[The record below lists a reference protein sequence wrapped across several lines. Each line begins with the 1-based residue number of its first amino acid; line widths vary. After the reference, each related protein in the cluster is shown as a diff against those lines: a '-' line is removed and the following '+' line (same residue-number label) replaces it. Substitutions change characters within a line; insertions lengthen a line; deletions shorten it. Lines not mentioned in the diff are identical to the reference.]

1 MIVKKEMCLLDFLL
15 QSYNRK
21 NAKNL
26 LKYQQVYVNSKPIAR
41 FDHPLKVNDVVEI
54 KKKETTPLDIIY
66 EDQDLIVIN
75 KPSGL
80 LSMSDGKE
88 KEKTAYHWVS
98 EYLKKQDKRNKVFIV
113 HRLDRETSGVLMFCK
128 NEKIR
133 DLLQNQWNDL
143 VFERGYMAV
152 VEGQMK
158 KQQGTLKNQLA
169 QSKSQVVYV
178 TNEDKG
184 KLAITHYRVLKQN
197 HYASLLEIHLDT
209 GRKNQIRV
217 QLSHIGHPI
226 VGDKKYGA
234 KTNTFQ
240 RLALHAHQFGFL
252 HPYTHQKYLFEAK
265 TPFSLMAIKNKSG
278 K

>member
-1 MIVKKEMCLLDFLL
+1 MIVKKEISLIDFLM

-26 LKYQQVYVNSKPIAR
+26 LKYKQVYVNLQPVTQ
-41 FDHPLKVNDVVEI
+41 FDYMLKENDVVEI
-54 KKKETTPLDIIY
+54 KKKETTSLDIIY
-66 EDQDLIVIN
+66 EDQEFIVIN
-75 KPSGL
+75 KPSGM
-80 LSMSDGKE
+80 LSISDGKE
-88 KEKTAYHWVS
+88 KEKTAYHMVS

-133 DLLQNQWNDL
+133 DLLQDNWNNL
-143 VFERGYMAV
+143 VFERGYQAV
-152 VEGQMK
+152 VEGQIK
-158 KQQGTLKNQLA
+158 KQGTLKNYLA

-178 TNEDKG
+178 TRQDQG
-184 KLAITHYRVLKQN
+184 KLAITHYQVIKQTK
-197 HYASLLEIHLDT
+197 YFSLLDIHLDT

-234 KTNTFQ
+234 KTNIFK
-240 RLALHAHQFGFL
+240 RLALHANRFGFS
-252 HPYTHQKYLFEAK
+252 HPITQKKYLFEAK
-265 TPFSLMAIKNKSG
+265 MPVALTKIEKASG

>member
-1 MIVKKEMCLLDFLL
+1 MIVKKEISLIDFLM

-26 LKYQQVYVNSKPIAR
+26 LKYKQVYVNLQPVTQ
-41 FDHPLKVNDVVEI
+41 FDYMLKENDVVEI
-54 KKKETTPLDIIY
+54 KKKETTSLDIIY
-66 EDQDLIVIN
+66 EDQEFIVIN
-75 KPSGL
+75 KPSGM

-88 KEKTAYHWVS
+88 KEKTAYHMVS

-133 DLLQNQWNDL
+133 DLLQDNWNNL
-143 VFERGYMAV
+143 VFERGYQAV
-152 VEGQMK
+152 VEGQIK
-158 KQQGTLKNQLA
+158 KQGTLKNYLA

-178 TNEDKG
+178 TRQDQG
-184 KLAITHYRVLKQN
+184 KLAITHYQVIKQTK
-197 HYASLLEIHLDT
+197 YFSLLDIHLDT

>member
-1 MIVKKEMCLLDFLL
+1 MIVKNEISLIDFLM

-26 LKYQQVYVNSKPIAR
+26 LKYKQVYVNLQPVTQ
-41 FDHPLKVNDVVEI
+41 FDYMLKENDVVEI
-54 KKKETTPLDIIY
+54 KKKETTSLDIIY
-66 EDQDLIVIN
+66 EDQEFIVIN
-75 KPSGL
+75 KPSGI

-88 KEKTAYHWVS
+88 KEKTAYHMVS
-98 EYLKKQDKRNKVFIV
+98 EYLKKQDRRNKVFIV

-133 DLLQNQWNDL
+133 NILQDKWNDM
-143 VFERGYMAV
+143 VFERGYQAV
-152 VEGQMK
+152 VEGQIK
-158 KQQGTLKNQLA
+158 KQGTLKNYLA

-178 TNEDKG
+178 AKQNQG
-184 KLAITHYRVLKQN
+184 KLAITHYQVIKQTK
-197 HYASLLEIHLDT
+197 YFSLLEIHLDT

-234 KTNTFQ
+234 KTNIFK
-240 RLALHAHQFGFL
+240 RLALHANRFGFI
-252 HPYTHQKYLFEAK
+252 HPITHQKYLFEAK
-265 TPFSLMAIKNKSG
+265 MPIALTKIEKSSG